1 MKLWRL
7 SWDIGMKQKL
17 DKDKNFQRTFK
28 CYILKIEKLEDSI
41 F

>member
-7 SWDIGMKQKL
+7 TWGIGMKQKL
-17 DKDKNFQRTFK
+17 DKEKNFQRTSK
-28 CYILKIEKLEDSI
+28 CFVLKIEKLEDSM